1 MKKLIALILAVCML
15 AGCQLAR
22 EEKNEDRHQDK
33 LVGVFVTF
41 ERLDLDFDIEGW
53 LNDNPGAL
61 KDGEVTL
68 EPGEGMDYQEKL
80 PVTLSDEG
88 WVVPGHEGISVG
100 RYWNGEYWTGFSSEG
115 ICELNSN
122 ISATDAGD
130 NIAVE
135 GIVYFPADAEV
146 MLCTNPVYQTPEGE
160 FYVVQGNSF
169 QSHLQTGAM
178 SQSIRD
184 EKTWTENGVSRT
196 FCAEFTTTV
205 QGVELAE
212 RVVLVWMD
220 ADYREL
226 SRQEYA
232 VEELPESVT
241 PAEGAVYLIVEE
253 NANGEVN
260 ASFCQSGDGQLSVYY
275 QSEHP
280 WCLPKFV
287 TIEWSE

>member
-1 MKKLIALILAVCML
+1 MKKLFALILAVLML
-15 AGCQLAR
+15 AGCQLAS
-22 EEKNEDRHQDK
+22 EEKREDTTQDR
-33 LVGVFVTF
+33 LMGVFITF

-53 LNDNPGAL
+53 LDDNGLSGDEEIDMA
-61 KDGEVTL
+61 
-68 EPGEGMDYQEKL
+68 EGLAYQEKL
-80 PVTLSDEG
+80 PVTIGDNG
-88 WVVPGHEGISVG
+88 WVVPGHEGLSIG
-100 RYWNGEYWTGFSSEG
+100 RYWNGEYWTGFSGEG

-122 ISATDAGD
+122 IAAGD
-130 NIAVE
+130 DGDTIHCE
-135 GIVYFPADAEV
+135 GTVCFPMDSEV
-146 MLCTNPVYQTPEGE
+146 VLCANPVFQTPEGE

-169 QSHLQTGAM
+169 QSNLQTGSM
-178 SQSIRD
+178 SQSIKD

-253 NANGEVN
+253 HADGNVN
-260 ASFCQSGDGQLSVYY
+260 TSFCQRGDEQLSVYY

>member
-1 MKKLIALILAVCML
+1 MKKLFALILAVLML
-15 AGCQLAR
+15 AGCQLAS
-22 EEKNEDRHQDK
+22 EEKREDTTQDR
-33 LVGVFVTF
+33 LVGVFVTMDHM
-41 ERLDLDFDIEGW
+41 ELDFDIEGW
-53 LNDNPGAL
+53 LDDNGMSGDEEIDMA
-61 KDGEVTL
+61 
-68 EPGEGMDYQEKL
+68 EGLAYQEKL
-80 PVTLSDEG
+80 PVTIGDNG
-88 WVVPGHEGISVG
+88 WVVPGHEGLSIG
-100 RYWNGEYWTGFSSEG
+100 RYWNGEYWTGFSGDG

-122 ISATDAGD
+122 IAAGD
-130 NIAVE
+130 DGDTIEVE
-135 GIVYFPADAEV
+135 GTVCFPMDSEV
-146 MLCTNPVYQTPEGE
+146 VLCANPVFQTPDGE

-169 QSHLQTGAM
+169 QSNLQTGSM
-178 SQSIRD
+178 SQSIQD

-232 VEELPESVT
+232 VEDLPESVT

-260 ASFCQSGDGQLSVYY
+260 ASFCQSGDEQLSVYY

>member
-1 MKKLIALILAVCML
+1 MKKLFALILAVLML
-15 AGCQLAR
+15 AGCQLAS
-22 EEKNEDRHQDK
+22 EEKREDTTQDR
-33 LVGVFVTF
+33 LAGVFITF

-53 LNDNPGAL
+53 LNDNGLSGDEEIDMA
-61 KDGEVTL
+61 
-68 EPGEGMDYQEKL
+68 EGLAYQEKL
-80 PVTLSDEG
+80 PVTIGDNG
-88 WVVPGHEGISVG
+88 WVVPGHEGLSVG

-122 ISATDAGD
+122 IAAGD
-130 NIAVE
+130 EGDTIEVE
-135 GIVYFPADAEV
+135 GTVCFPMDSEV
-146 MLCTNPVYQTPEGE
+146 MLCANPVYQTPEGE

-169 QSHLQTGAM
+169 QSHLSTGPM

-241 PAEGAVYLIVEE
+241 SAEGAVYLIVEE
-253 NANGEVN
+253 HADGNVKT
-260 ASFCQSGDGQLSVYY
+260 SFCQRGDEQLSVYY

>member
-1 MKKLIALILAVCML
+1 MKKLFALILAVLML
-15 AGCQLAR
+15 AGCQLAS
-22 EEKNEDRHQDK
+22 EEKREDTTQDR
-33 LVGVFVTF
+33 LVGVFVTMDHM
-41 ERLDLDFDIEGW
+41 ELDFDIEGW
-53 LNDNPGAL
+53 LNDNGLSGDEEIDMA
-61 KDGEVTL
+61 
-68 EPGEGMDYQEKL
+68 EGLAYQEKL
-80 PVTLSDEG
+80 TVNIGDNG
-88 WVVPGHEGISVG
+88 WVVPGHEGLSVG

-122 ISATDAGD
+122 IAAGD
-130 NIAVE
+130 EGDTIEVE
-135 GIVYFPADAEV
+135 GTVCFPMDSEV
-146 MLCTNPVYQTPEGE
+146 MLCANPVYQTPEGE

-184 EKTWTENGVSRT
+184 EKTWTENGVSRI

-226 SRQEYA
+226 SRTEYA
-232 VEELPESVT
+232 VEDLPESVT

-253 NANGEVN
+253 NADGKVN
-260 ASFCQSGDGQLSVYY
+260 ASFCQTGDEQLSVYY